1 MVQRCNAA
9 VKRFAG
15 VRIAHSRDYHLVMP
29 THHSE
34 TRLAQSLGEI
44 VRLLDRHRVLETMAH
59 QQESPKRDLLEKLQH
74 RQNVAELGKRLAAM
88 HAADIAYVLE
98 ALPPDDRMA
107 VWLEVGPEQ
116 ASEVFVETSEAVRK
130 FIIAKSDAQAMVTLL
145 ERLDAEDLAFVFSS
159 LPEELRAHVS
169 RALASSE
176 RSIFEETIKYEDTA
190 VGHYMTREWV
200 EVDEQQSVSDILA
213 GLRTRG
219 ELPPQTDHVY
229 VVDARHVLQGIIPL
243 PSLLVQVPSVPVA
256 ALTID
261 EFMSFKADDEARGAV
276 TVFERYD
283 LVSAPVVDDRGKLVG
298 RLTVD
303 AVMDVMRDA
312 SSLQALRTAGLNQN
326 EDLFASLR
334 DSARNRWP
342 WLAINLVT
350 AFVSSRIIGQFEGI
364 IQQLA
369 ALAALM
375 PIVASIG
382 GNTGNQTMALVIRSL
397 ATEHVAPNRARRVLN
412 KELTIGVVNGL
423 AWGLLVGVFAILM
436 YSRFTLGLVM
446 TGAVLLNLVVAAIA
460 GVLIPL
466 GLHAMGRDPAHGG
479 SVLLTFVTDGM
490 GFFLFLGLARVFL
503 V

>member
-1 MVQRCNAA
+1 
-9 VKRFAG
+9 
-15 VRIAHSRDYHLVMP
+15 MP

-34 TRLAQSLGEI
+34 SRLAHSLAEI
-44 VRLLDRHRVLETMAH
+44 VRLLDRHRVLEAMAH
-59 QQESPKRDLLEKLQH
+59 QQDSPKRDLLEQLQH
-74 RQNVAELGKRLAAM
+74 RQNVAELAKRLRGM

-98 ALPPDDRMA
+98 ALPPDDRLA
-107 VWLEVGPEQ
+107 VWKEVSPEQ
-116 ASEVFVETSEAVRK
+116 APDVFVELSDAVRR
-130 FIIAKSDAQAMVTLL
+130 FLIAESEEPALVALL
-145 ERLDAEDLAFVFSS
+145 ERLNPEDLAFVFAS
-159 LPEELRAHVS
+159 LPEQLQALVS
-169 RALASSE
+169 LTLETSE
-176 RSIFEETIKYEDTA
+176 RSILEETIQYEDTTI
-190 VGHYMTREWV
+190 GHYMTREWV
-200 EVDEQQSVSDILA
+200 EVDEQQNVGDV
-213 GLRTRG
+213 LRNLRERG
-219 ELPPQTDHVY
+219 ALPSQTDHVY
-229 VVDARHVLQGIIPL
+229 VVDARHVLRGTIPL
-243 PSLLVQVPSVPVA
+243 LALLVQEPSAPVVG
-256 ALTID
+256 LTAD
-261 EFMSFKADDEARGAV
+261 EFLSFRADDDAKSAV
-276 TVFERYD
+276 TAFERYD

-312 SSLQALRTAGLNQN
+312 SSLQALRTAGLNQD
-326 EDLFASLR
+326 EDLFASLW

-350 AFVSSRIIGQFEGI
+350 AFITSRVIGQFEGV

-397 ATEHVAPNRARRVLN
+397 ATDQIQPNRARRVLN

-423 AWGLLVGVFAILM
+423 AWGLLVGVFAVVM
-436 YSRFTLGLVM
+436 YAQFPLGLVM
-446 TGAVLLNLVVAAIA
+446 TGAVLLNLVIAAIA

-466 GLHAMGRDPAHGG
+466 GLHASGRDPAHGA
-479 SVLLTFVTDGM
+479 SVLLTFITDGM